1 MLGHGASNVPSCLK
15 GPRSQSP
22 TPDGPEAGTCQAVS
36 QNSLCQ
42 LGART
47 PKFSKLPRAT
57 VCSWSGER
65 VLPPFLGQGKPR
77 PMQEPRGQD
86 RGRRPVVGVT
96 PIPNTHRAGGG
107 GQKGQGTQTPSLS
120 RAAGARGWPSS
131 YQGREWPAYR
141 AH

>member
-22 TPDGPEAGTCQAVS
+22 TPDGPEVGTCHALRTASASWVLGPPSSVS
-36 QNSLCQ
+36 CPGQ
-42 LGART
+42 
-47 PKFSKLPRAT
+47 T

-65 VLPPFLGQGKPR
+65 VLSPFLGQGKPR

-86 RGRRPVVGVT
+86 RGRRPMVGVT

-107 GQKGQGTQTPSLS
+107 GAEAIGNPDASLS
-120 RAAGARGWPSS
+120 RAAGTRGWPSS
-131 YQGREWPAYR
+131 YQGRDWPAYR
-141 AH
+141 VH